1 MGMRQNAKLTP
12 LGREC
17 LVGLIK
23 AGFSFLRQ
31 HWPAVSAPRRRRSGT
46 DAFRPKA
53 WRACRTALR
62 GLPSYAIRHLTR
74 PVSVSSRCAAGA
86 RLISCSY
93 RASDE
98 NSSAPLKQ
106 AESPSVE
113 ATARSPMP
121 RYTGS
126 HFQMSR
132 RAPLRERASRLRPGS
147 SRLTTAHCPS
157 MTSLE
162 QPIGMRSSRFRIVS
176 FQGIMIS
183 VRFRKRTEA

>member
-1 MGMRQNAKLTP
+1 MNMRQNARLTP

-17 LVGLIK
+17 LVGLIE

-31 HWPAVSAPRRRRSGT
+31 HWPAVLASRRRRSGA

-106 AESPSVE
+106 AGSPLVE
-113 ATARSPMP
+113 ATTRSPMP

-126 HFQMSR
+126 HSKC
-132 RAPLRERASRLRPGS
+132 RAEHPCAGEPTTTRKQSTDNSPL
-147 SRLTTAHCPS
+147 
-157 MTSLE
+157 
-162 QPIGMRSSRFRIVS
+162 PIDDI
-176 FQGIMIS
+176 
-183 VRFRKRTEA
+183 A